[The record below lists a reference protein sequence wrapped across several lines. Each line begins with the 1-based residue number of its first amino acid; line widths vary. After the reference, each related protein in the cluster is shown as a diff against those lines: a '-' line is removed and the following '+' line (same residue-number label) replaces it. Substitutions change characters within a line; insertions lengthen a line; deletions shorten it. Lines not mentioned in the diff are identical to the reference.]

1 MGIPLKEAM
10 KIYPFS
16 RAKLVGGRAGLDKIV
31 ESANIQEVPDV
42 DRWMHRGEILF
53 SAGYAFSDMES
64 VITLMRH
71 INDLGG
77 AALAI
82 KPGQYLE
89 VIPQEMIAC
98 ADKIGLPLFE
108 LPEDLPYMDCILPIF
123 ERITQ
128 KQLLLLRRTETIYD
142 QLMQVILD
150 GMGVEGICFTLHQIT
165 GQPVFIFSPSGT
177 GTLASCPGGTEEEY
191 TSYAATIK
199 ARFSDY
205 FRRRPAVQLMPNQ
218 CNALRLCK
226 NLEVLCIPIFVQ
238 DERIA
243 YLVLDCTNCQIPDMD
258 LIAFEHASAL
268 IAIELLKE
276 RELVEKE
283 QTVREKLLE
292 DLLMKRYTNPQMIF
306 RRGLSLGID
315 LEQPYCVFIIDPYSF
330 ENYIA
335 RELSNCMEAEIQKI
349 KTQIHETIRMGALD
363 FQGPQLLLSHSV
375 SVTGLVTITG
385 KRDLDALRDTL
396 GRIIQRLGEY
406 YPKLKFFAGIG
417 CVKNQIGDAG
427 TSLREAKLAL
437 GCGTLSKYQN
447 TGGVIFFEELGAL
460 SFLSELAHSGA
471 MRRYYDEHMGQ
482 ILAYDQE
489 HHTDLVNTLECY
501 FQCNRNLRVT
511 AEKLFVH
518 KNSAIYRI
526 RKIEALI
533 GASLSDG
540 QVAFDLQLCLLLKN
554 LL

>member
-16 RAKLVGGRAGLDKIV
+16 RAKLIAGKRGLDKIV

-53 SAGYAFSDMES
+53 SAGHAFLGMDS
-64 VITLMRH
+64 VIALMEH

-82 KPGQYLE
+82 KPGQYLH
-89 VIPQEMIAC
+89 VIPHEMIDC
-98 ADKIGLPLFE
+98 ADRIGLPLFE

-123 ERITQ
+123 ERITE
-128 KQLLLLRRTETIYD
+128 KQLLLLRRTENIYNR
-142 QLMQVILD
+142 LMQVILE
-150 GMGVEGICFTLHQIT
+150 GMGVDGICFTLHQIT

-177 GTLASCPGGTEEEY
+177 GTLASCLGGTAEEY
-191 TSYAATIK
+191 GTYAAALK
-199 ARFSDY
+199 ANFSN
-205 FRRRPAVQLMPNQ
+205 FFRRPATALKPNQ
-218 CNALRLCK
+218 CNVLRLDK
-226 NLEVLCIPIFVQ
+226 NQQVLCIPIFVQ
-238 DERIA
+238 DECIA
-243 YLVLDCTNCQIPDMD
+243 YLVLDCVDCQIPDMD

-276 RELVEKE
+276 RELIEKE

-292 DLLMKRYTNPQMIF
+292 DLLMKRYSDRQMVF
-306 RRGLSLGID
+306 RRGISLGVD
-315 LEQPYCVFIIDPYSF
+315 LEQPFCIFTIDPHHF
-330 ENYIA
+330 EQYITG
-335 RELSNCMEAEIQKI
+335 ELRNCTEADIQKI
-349 KTQIHETIRMGALD
+349 KARIHEIIRLGMLD
-363 FQGPQLLLSHSV
+363 YDKPLLLLNHSV
-375 SVTGLVTITG
+375 SVTGLVTVQRR
-385 KRDLDALRDTL
+385 RDLLSLKSVLA
-396 GRIIQRLGEY
+396 RIVRRLSEF
-406 YPKLKFFAGIG
+406 YPKLRFFAGVG
-417 CVKNQIGDAG
+417 CVKQEIGEAG
-427 TSLREAKLAL
+427 TSLQEAKLAL
-437 GCGTLSKYQN
+437 GCSTLSRYQN
-447 TGGVIFFEELGAL
+447 SDGIVFFEDLGAL
-460 SFLSELAHSGA
+460 SFLSELAESRA
-471 MRRYYDEHMGQ
+471 MRRYFDEHMGR

-511 AEKLFVH
+511 AENLFIH

-533 GASLSDG
+533 GSPLTDG